1 MSRPD
6 PHEVLVGDLSPAELE
21 ALRGRAETDPDLAAA
36 LSLAQALSA
45 ADADVWRAAETP
57 ALRFA
62 PEGAGRELPIWSR
75 LCIRSDAR
83 QHSVGAPFVT
93 ALAAVLLAVGLAAG
107 FLLRG
112 GTDGGGGT
120 DARLEAATPVS
131 LVRAGRAPVEAG
143 GVVRMVS
150 GDDGRMVVRVHG
162 LRPTGDGR
170 WYQLWMRGDG
180 GRTVSIGTFR
190 VRTDGTG
197 VVKMPLRVDPRQYP
211 AMDVTVQTPA
221 DRGRHSGVSVLR
233 SSGAA

>member
-6 PHEVLVGDLSPAELE
+6 PEELLVGDLSPEELA
-21 ALRGRAETDPDLAAA
+21 ALRGRAADDPDLAAA
-36 LSLAQALSA
+36 LSLAEALSA

-93 ALAAVLLAVGLAAG
+93 ALATVLLVIGLGAG

-112 GTDGGGGT
+112 GIDGGPET
-120 DARLEAATPVS
+120 DRRLEAATPVS
-131 LVRAGRAPVEAG
+131 LIRAGAAPVEAG
-143 GVVRMVS
+143 GVARMVTGS
-150 GDDGRMVVRVHG
+150 DGRMVVRVHG
-162 LRPTGDGR
+162 LRPTGDRG
-170 WYQLWMRGDG
+170 WYQVWMRGS
-180 GRTVSIGTFR
+180 GRTVSVGNFR
-190 VRTDGTG
+190 VRADGTG
-197 VVKMPLRVDPRQYP
+197 VAKMPLHVDPRRYP
-211 AMDVTVQTPA
+211 AMDVTLQTPA
-221 DRGRHSGVSVLR
+221 DGGRHSGVSVLR